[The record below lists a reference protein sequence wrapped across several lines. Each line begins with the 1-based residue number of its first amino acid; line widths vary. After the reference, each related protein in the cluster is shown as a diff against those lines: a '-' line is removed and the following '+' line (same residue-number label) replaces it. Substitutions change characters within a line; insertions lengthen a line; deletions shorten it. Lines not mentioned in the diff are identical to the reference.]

1 MKRRIRYLNKRRT
14 KSSLL
19 EIMTSRMRIMTI
31 KREKMRRCSNLQK
44 IRKRKVRMM
53 KTKRMM
59 NKRLTGMRRRSIV
72 TLTLL
77 RT

>member
-1 MKRRIRYLNKRRT
+1 MKKRIRYLNRRRT

-19 EIMTSRMRIMTI
+19 EITTSRMRIMTTR
-31 KREKMRRCSNLQK
+31 REKMRRCSNLL
-44 IRKRKVRMM
+44 KRKVRMM

-59 NKRLTGMRRRSIV
+59 NKRLTGMRCRSIV
-72 TLTLL
+72 TPMLS